1 MDLSGVSID
10 LSSVLTFGGT
20 IIAALVG
27 MVVVRKAI
35 KLVNRS

>member
-1 MDLSGVSID
+1 MDLSGIGID

-20 IIAALVG
+20 IIGALVG

>member
-1 MDLSGVSID
+1 MDLGGINID
-10 LSSVLTFGGT
+10 LGSVLTFGGT

-35 KLVNRS
+35 KLINRS